1 MSEEKKQE
9 KVEFKLIQVPTEFGL
24 AIQTPKGEQIS
35 QMELLVQMANT
46 LDELKKN
53 LIGN

>member
-1 MSEEKKQE
+1 MAEENKQDKK
-9 KVEFKLIQVPTEFGL
+9 EFQLVQVPTEFGL
-24 AIQTPKGEQIS
+24 AIQTPEGEKIS

-46 LDELKKN
+46 LDELKKS